1 MSDALEWRPPEHM
14 RPKTHFHDRV
24 TRYHEFSPN
33 KYKIEEHFWINR
45 QSEDQGA
52 PNDLYCFAYG
62 ECSWQRDAEAVFK
75 EDPHSWAF
83 EYVTEGS
90 FVAESEGTKRELSAG
105 MLYVHAP
112 GGPMRLQANGG
123 GICKKRVIIL
133 SGSMVDY
140 LCNLSNLRISPY
152 IETDDPQRVNK
163 IFDQVKELASCGSCY
178 LTEDLSI
185 CGYSLIAELGRTVKA
200 LKYPRMLTHA
210 VQFIDSKLHEN
221 LTLARIS
228 EECHV
233 SANTLSRLFR
243 KHLNVSPISHIISRR
258 LERARHLIAVND
270 LCFKEIA
277 NECGYTRESFFSR
290 AFKQKY
296 GMAPNAYRRAILAGN
311 ASGSPRT

>member
-1 MSDALEWRPPEHM
+1 M
-14 RPKTHFHDRV
+14 RPKTQFHDRL
-24 TRYHEFSPN
+24 TRFHEFAPN
-33 KYKIEEHFWINR
+33 KYKIEEHFWVNR
-45 QSEDQGA
+45 QSEDESA

-62 ECSWQRDAEAVFK
+62 ECSWQRDADAIFK
-75 EDPHSWAF
+75 EDVDSWAF

-90 FVAESEGTKRELSAG
+90 FIVEYVGGTRELRAG
-105 MLYVHAP
+105 TLYVHPP
-112 GGPMRLQANGG
+112 GGPIRLQANGSAL
-123 GICKKRVIIL
+123 CKKRVIIL
-133 SGSMVDY
+133 GGTMVDY

-152 IETDDPQRVNK
+152 IEVDDPQRLDK
-163 IFDQVKELASCGSCY
+163 IFDQVKELVSCGSCY

-185 CGYSLIAELGRTVKA
+185 CGYSLITELGRTVKV
-200 LKYPRMLTHA
+200 LKYPRILTHA

-243 KHLNVSPISHIISRR
+243 KYLNISPINHIISRR

-296 GMAPNAYRRAILAGN
+296 GMAPNAYRRAILAGKTN
-311 ASGSPRT
+311 GSSRT